1 LILLGC
7 FQSKEVSMRAII
19 ITLSVAT
26 LIAPATASAEQTQI
40 TVRVLAKDSKFVG
53 TSMGG
58 MRIILRDA
66 QTGEILVTGVTQGG
80 TGNTKLLMHEDRGR
94 RAQLA
99 DESAAKFTATLDLD
113 VPRLIEAEAYG
124 PLGQPQAAVRVLSTQ
139 WAVPGRNISGG
150 DGWVLDL
157 PGLVVDVLAPP
168 AHIRLPAKT
177 TEVDLRAN
185 VIMMCGCPIEPR
197 GLWDADKLEVKAIMN
212 RNGKRIGQWD
222 LAYAGE
228 TSQFATKVPVDAP
241 GDYEIV
247 VYAYDPSNGNTG
259 VDRTTFIATGG

>member
-1 LILLGC
+1 
-7 FQSKEVSMRAII
+7 MRAL
-19 ITLSVAT
+19 T
-26 LIAPATASAEQTQI
+26 IAFSLAGLLAPTVASAEQTEI
-40 TVRVLAKDSKFVG
+40 IVRVLAKDSKFVG

-66 QTGEILVTGVTQGG
+66 HTSEILATGLTQGG
-80 TGNTKLLMHEDRGR
+80 TGNTKLIMHEDKGR

-99 DESAAKFTATLDLD
+99 DDSAAKFIATLDLHE
-113 VPRLIEAEAYG
+113 PRLIEAEAYG
-124 PLGQPQAAVRVLSTQ
+124 PLGQPQAAVRVVSTQ
-139 WAVPGRNISGG
+139 WVVPGRGISGG

-168 AHIRLPAKT
+168 AHIRLPEET